1 LWDTIPSYGKVVAGA
16 KSTSPI
22 AFGTPVVTNDG
33 KIVPVYATAK
43 SNKALAFSITF
54 NGKVMASELGSNESS
69 NLIANDNKT
78 VHFAAPH
85 VTNINEPIAFIKVDA
100 DKEIVAEKVIVN
112 DVNLGKE
119 IIGNESGIMG
129 SVAAYPNPF
138 DSEVMVSIPAEFKGG
153 MLTVSDVN
161 GRVIGTFSINQET
174 MTVNAFAG
182 KPAGVYTI
190 TMKNGLKSAN
200 TVIIKR

>member
-1 LWDTIPSYGKVVAGA
+1 M
-16 KSTSPI
+16 
-22 AFGTPVVTNDG
+22 TNDG

-54 NGKVMASELGSNESS
+54 NGKVITSELGSSESG
-69 NLIANDNKT
+69 NLITNDDNT
-78 VHFAAPH
+78 VHFAAPY
-85 VTNINEPIAFIKVDA
+85 VSSVKEPIAFIKIDS
-100 DKEIVAEKVIVN
+100 DEELVAEKVIVN

-119 IIGNESGIMG
+119 IIGEESGVTG

-138 DSEVMVSIPAEFKGG
+138 DQEVMVSIPAEFKGG
-153 MLTVSDVN
+153 VMTVSDVN
-161 GRVIGTFSINQET
+161 GKVIGTFSINQET
-174 MTVNAFAG
+174 MTLNAFTG